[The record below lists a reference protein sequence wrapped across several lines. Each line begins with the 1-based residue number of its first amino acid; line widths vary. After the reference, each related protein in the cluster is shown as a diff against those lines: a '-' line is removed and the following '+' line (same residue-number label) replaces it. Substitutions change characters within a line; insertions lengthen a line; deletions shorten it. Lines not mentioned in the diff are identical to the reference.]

1 MWSEFDFNNPYEGII
16 PKTMC
21 GLELPSEYIEFMKKH
36 NGGEGDTGESWLVIY
51 PVEELEEI
59 NDNYREY
66 LPKGNIIIGSNGGEE
81 LIGLNSEGQ
90 YFIVPEI
97 IEEDYMKVIGDS
109 IENLPVDINRFW
121 SEL

>member
-16 PKTMC
+16 PKTIC

-51 PVEELEEI
+51 PVEELKEI

-66 LPKGNIIIGSNGGEE
+66 LPEGNIIIGSNGGEE

>member
-16 PKTMC
+16 SKTMC

-36 NGGEGDTGESWLVIY
+36 NGGEGDTGGSWLVIY

-66 LPKGNIIIGSNGGEE
+66 LPEGNIIIGSNGGEE

-97 IEEDYMKVIGDS
+97 IEEDYIKVIGDS
-109 IENLPVDINRFW
+109 MENLPADINRFW

>member
-1 MWSEFDFNNPYEGII
+1 MWSGFDFNNPYEGII
-16 PKTMC
+16 PKTIC

-59 NDNYREY
+59 NDNYQEY
-66 LPKGNIIIGSNGGEE
+66 LPAGNIIIGSNGGGE
-81 LIGLNSEGQ
+81 LIGLNRKGQ

-109 IENLPVDINRFW
+109 MENLPVDINRYW